1 MRGGTSLTYPISGDN
16 GRHSSRPY
24 AATPQAPVRAQRWP
38 QARPAQQGITP
49 SHRSSYSRPRTGPAR
64 PGAVRASPARLGPL
78 SPAWYVPAWSVRQA
92 ASKTSLRLRTSCT
105 SDVRRNC
112 PYAWVAYAPRAIRL
126 RGDGERQGD
135 LTLPFWQILGALGSP
150 DFPGSWMS

>member
-1 MRGGTSLTYPISGDN
+1 MLLRKLVVLPSKSGWAAVDA
-16 GRHSSRPY
+16 GASS
-24 AATPQAPVRAQRWP
+24 TTK
-38 QARPAQQGITP
+38 G
-49 SHRSSYSRPRTGPAR
+49 YSRPRTGPAR